1 MTIGKKCKTDSVKNV
16 KRFELTLTLDIR
28 DNRDGKLY
36 QVDAVHNHP
45 RELCDLLNEINARAD
60 RNAELVDMG
69 TINLMF
75 ELDRHKKVVKE
86 LSRILDKYEID
97 SLEKL
102 DLILMEQRVW

>member
-28 DNRDGKLY
+28 DNCDGKLY

-45 RELCDLLNEINARAD
+45 RELCDLLNRINDRAD